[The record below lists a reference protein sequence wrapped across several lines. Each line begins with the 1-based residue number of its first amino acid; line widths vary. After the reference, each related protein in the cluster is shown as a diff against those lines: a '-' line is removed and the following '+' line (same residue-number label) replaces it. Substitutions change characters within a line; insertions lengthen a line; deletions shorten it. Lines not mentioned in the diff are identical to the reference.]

1 MHPPSVPL
9 VNLLVR
15 FSKTFLNL
23 ARHLKLT
30 QSLNVKLNWD
40 TNQLRRTRRR
50 SNSIGHQLSKRLY
63 SSPLEPALRP
73 VALLAFCQL
82 PEVTQATGL
91 LPTQSLRLGPDWTTK
106 PCGSVLL
113 FCRPQCL
120 PCTPVSMWGYC
131 QIRHPSSTFMPF
143 QCWSISPTLRDQQH
157 HKKII

>member
-15 FSKTFLNL
+15 FSKTFLNI

-30 QSLNVKLNWD
+30 QSLNVELNWE
-40 TNQLRRTRRR
+40 TNQLRRTRRH

-63 SSPLEPALRP
+63 SGPLEPALRP

-113 FCRPQCL
+113 FGSASMSALHTSVDVGLLSNQTSFIHFHAISVL
-120 PCTPVSMWGYC
+120 VDFSDTP
-131 QIRHPSSTFMPF
+131 RSTT
-143 QCWSISPTLRDQQH
+143 S
-157 HKKII
+157 